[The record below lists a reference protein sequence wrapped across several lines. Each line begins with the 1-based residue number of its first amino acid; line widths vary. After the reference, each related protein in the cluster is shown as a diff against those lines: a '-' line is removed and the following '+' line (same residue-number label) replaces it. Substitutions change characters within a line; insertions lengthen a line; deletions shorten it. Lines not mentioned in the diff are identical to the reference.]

1 MDGDRFHGLSGLYQK
16 PYQQMCEAKFDLKIC
31 IWITME
37 AFLKDLKKKGAA
49 AIQLA
54 KQIGEILKQGIK
66 NTSNNQSIDWGDLS
80 KKLDKLGQQVN
91 IPNRTKSL
99 VIEAGKSILNDLR
112 YGQQFEI
119 STIGEIVIE
128 RYMQK
133 VYVSEFEGRIP
144 LISNPQAKVDNVKF
158 IDRLEALRKDI
169 FLEIRKLAKKADADG
184 DVAKLKRSRPS
195 EGKEIDL
202 EEDQVSPKSFQCWM
216 ILLIKQL

>member
-31 IWITME
+31 IWITMG

-80 KKLDKLGQQVN
+80 KKLDRLGQQVN

-99 VIEAGKSILNDLR
+99 VIEAGKVILNDLR

-202 EEDQVSPKSFQCWM
+202 EED
-216 ILLIKQL
+216 LL